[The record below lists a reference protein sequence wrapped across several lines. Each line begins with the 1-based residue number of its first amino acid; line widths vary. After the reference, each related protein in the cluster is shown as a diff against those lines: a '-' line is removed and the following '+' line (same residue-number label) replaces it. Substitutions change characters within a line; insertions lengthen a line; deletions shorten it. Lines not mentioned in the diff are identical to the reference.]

1 MKIDLYA
8 RCWNES
14 DMLPFFF
21 LHYDKLV
28 QRYIIYDDAST
39 DNSREILRLNPKVE
53 LRPMPPY
60 SDPESRIRSA
70 LALQET
76 CWKES
81 RGTADWVIVTD
92 IDEHLYHPHMYQYLA
107 QCRARGVTII
117 PALGYQML
125 SERFPGDKNVLCH
138 SLTKGACYALYSK
151 LNIFSPSEI
160 EAVNYAPGRHT
171 AAPTGHVVLPIRD
184 ELLLLHY
191 HLLDFERVRKRYAQ
205 FLTRQR
211 KTDVAMGWGKQY
223 SSSSDQLRE
232 AWNGVANQL
241 VDISQPNLRPW
252 KTHEGPRWW
261 RERGGLWKPLDVAKR
276 YRTRVRAMTRKLT
289 SGRTVASQSTLP
301 THREPES
308 QNHASG

>member
-1 MKIDLYA
+1 
-8 RCWNES
+8 
-14 DMLPFFF
+14 MLPFFF

-28 QRYIIYDDAST
+28 QRYIIYDDGST

-60 SDPESRIRSA
+60 SDPESRIHSA

-76 CWKES
+76 CWRES

-92 IDEHLYHPHMYQYLA
+92 IDEHLYHPQMYQYLA

-125 SERFPGDKNVLCH
+125 AERFPEHKNLLCQ
-138 SLTKGACYALYSK
+138 SLTKGACYSLYSK

-171 AAPTGHVVLPIRD
+171 AAPTGHVVLPARD

-191 HLLDFERVRKRYAQ
+191 HLLGFERVRKRYAQ

-211 KTDVAMGWGKQY
+211 KTDIAMGWGGQY
-223 SSSSDQLRE
+223 SSSSEQLRA

-241 VDISQPNLRPW
+241 VDISRPNLRPW
-252 KTHEGPRWW
+252 KTHEGSRWW
-261 RERGGLWKPLDVAKR
+261 RKHGGLRKPLDLAKR
-276 YRTRVRAMTRKLT
+276 CRTRVRAMTRKFK
-289 SGRTVASQSTLP
+289 SGRTGASQSTLP
-301 THREPES
+301 LHREPES
-308 QNHASG
+308 QNHVSG